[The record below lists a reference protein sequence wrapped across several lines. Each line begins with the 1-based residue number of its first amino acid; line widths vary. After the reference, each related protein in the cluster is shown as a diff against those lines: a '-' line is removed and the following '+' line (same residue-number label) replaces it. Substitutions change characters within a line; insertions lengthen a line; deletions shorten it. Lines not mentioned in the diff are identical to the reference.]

1 MKGYNVLFV
10 GNIPWELSRTAV
22 TELFEDFKPKFVR
35 MFDKAGTRQHK
46 GFAHIHFA
54 DEEAVDKCVLIPA
67 PSTGSSWT

>member
-1 MKGYNVLFV
+1 MLFV

-22 TELFEDFKPKFVR
+22 TELFEAFKPKFVR
-35 MFDKAGTRQHK
+35 MFDKAGIRQHK